1 MIKLLCYWAWC
12 SILPI
17 TFPSEV
23 DVVQFL
29 SHVQLFVT
37 LWTAAHQ
44 ASLSFT
50 LSQGLL
56 KLMSIGS
63 VIPSKHLSLCHPLL
77 LLPSVFPSIRN
88 FSSELALHI
97 RWPKYKSFSF
107 NISLFSEY
115 SGLTSFSI
123 EWFDLLAIQ
132 RTLKNLF
139 QHHSFKAA
147 ILQCS
152 AFFIIQLLHPCM
164 TTGKTI
170 ALTIQTSVG
179 KLMSL
184 FFNVLS
190 SLVIAFLPRR
200 KHLLIS
206 WLQSPS
212 AVILE
217 PKEIVCHF
225 FHCFHIY
232 LTWSDGTRCH
242 DLSFFNVEF

>member
-1 MIKLLCYWAWC
+1 
-12 SILPI
+12 
-17 TFPSEV
+17 
-23 DVVQFL
+23 
-29 SHVQLFVT
+29 
-37 LWTAAHQ
+37 
-44 ASLSFT
+44 
-50 LSQGLL
+50 
-56 KLMSIGS
+56 MSIGS

-212 AVILE
+212 T
-217 PKEIVCHF
+217 PKKIKSV
-225 FHCFHIY
+225 IY
-232 LTWSDGTRCH
+232 LP
-242 DLSFFNVEF
+242 